1 MTAMVLMLS
10 HGIAVAQDAVNAR
23 IGSHDGYARVV
34 FDWPA
39 ATTYSVNQSG
49 DRLEI
54 TFARP
59 GTMNAGASADPH
71 IKSLEQ
77 LVGGTAPLK
86 VALTVA
92 PGRKVRH
99 FTVGN
104 RVIVDVS
111 DPNAKKSTATAAAQN
126 PAQEKKEAE
135 KKAAE
140 KTVPEKSAAAEKPA
154 MPEKTV
160 PPASASGAPAMPAKA
175 VAEVEGESIPEGE
188 SVSAIE
194 KQAPGLARHT
204 ISVTTTEAVGMAA
217 FERFGTLWIVVD
229 RPGFAVPP
237 VISGPEKTQFPEFH
251 REDLINATVFSMKL
265 PDDVGEN
272 IYGEGSGLV
281 WRVVVDPD
289 ERMASP
295 VLPQR
300 TFDAAAEAGRG
311 GTLTWPLRRVT
322 KLVEIKDP
330 VVGDTITAATV
341 SDATQNG
348 GPARDFVDLSMLN
361 SPVGLAVAGKADDL
375 KIENSAAGVK
385 ISRPDGLALSRVND
399 LNRQV
404 IRQNV
409 QEPEAPPAPVG
420 NFKRIFDFDRWQ
432 MGGPEKLAE
441 NQHVILSGMGGKDK
455 NGRVQDL
462 LTLAK
467 MNIAND
473 RGQEALGFLHFAGQ
487 ELPAIAD
494 SPEFMALR
502 GAAEALAGKYELAWK
517 DLSDPVLAPY
527 NELDYWRAYTLAWLE
542 DWRQAGEVMPA
553 DQTLLLS
560 YPRILLEKMGIKL
573 AEIAL
578 RKNEVPK
585 AESIFAILDKN
596 RAALKPWT
604 QAALDYMSG
613 QAWRQKGSPEKTRP
627 LWEPLIT
634 GKDDFY
640 RARAGLALTMLELD
654 SGNIDMKQAID
665 RLEGLRYAWRGDEL
679 EAQINFTLGKL
690 YIQNKEYM
698 KGFTILRDAQ
708 SMRPE
713 SDISLDISAYMQ
725 QAFVDLLTNNKD
737 LTPED
742 AVMVYEE
749 FKNLTPETAEGNK
762 MAQKLAERMVNADLM
777 TRAAAILQH
786 QVDFKIGGEEQAR
799 IAMRLGAVYLLDND
813 PKPAIAALEKAKV
826 YYSQQPSD
834 HAKQQVRNANL
845 MHARALSQMNQTE
858 EAIAL
863 LNNFPPEPA
872 VNRLRADIAWNA
884 GLWEDAAEAIQ
895 DLILDEAI
903 DPARPLSI
911 EQADLILNRAVALN
925 LSGNRV
931 ALTNMQKRYGDAMQ
945 KTARA
950 RLFDIVTRPRKT
962 SIIADRD
969 TIEQIVSEVDL
980 FKDFLN
986 DYKQTK
992 DLGTN

>member
-1 MTAMVLMLS
+1 MTAMMLMLS
-10 HGIAVAQDAVNAR
+10 HGVAVAQDAVNAR
-23 IGSHDGYARVV
+23 IGSHDGYGRVV

-39 ATTYSVNQSG
+39 AVTYNVAQTG
-49 DRLEI
+49 DKVEI

-59 GTMNAGASADPH
+59 GTLSKSPATDPNIAG
-71 IKSLEQ
+71 LEQ
-77 LVGGTAPLK
+77 LAGGNAPLK
-86 VALTVA
+86 VALTLA
-92 PGRKVRH
+92 PGRTFRH
-99 FTVGN
+99 FAVGS

-111 DPNAKKSTATAAAQN
+111 DPKAKKSTATPAPAASERTAANAAAN
-126 PAQEKKEAE
+126 ATAAKPAPAPPAVKKDTPA
-135 KKAAE
+135 
-140 KTVPEKSAAAEKPA
+140 PAAAG
-154 MPEKTV
+154 V
-160 PPASASGAPAMPAKA
+160 PAMPAKA
-175 VAEVEGESIPEGE
+175 VAGVEGEAIPEGE
-188 SVSAIE
+188 SVSAITTPE
-194 KQAPGLARHT
+194 PTIPAHT
-204 ISVTTTEAVGMAA
+204 ISVTTTESVGLAA
-217 FERFGTLWIVVD
+217 FERFGKLWIVVD

-237 VISGPEKTQFPEFH
+237 NISGADKNKFPAFR
-251 REDLINATVFSMKL
+251 REDLPNATLYSMAL
-265 PDDVGEN
+265 PDGAPDHL
-272 IYGEGSGLV
+272 YGEGGGLV
-281 WRVVVDPD
+281 WRVVLTPD
-289 ERMASP
+289 ERRSSP

-300 TFDAAAEAGRG
+300 AFDNERAAEARG
-311 GTLTWPLRRVT
+311 GTLTWPLRRIT

-330 VVGDTITAATV
+330 DLGDTITVATV
-341 SDATQNG
+341 TDSTQNA
-348 GPARDFVDLSMLN
+348 GPARDFVDLATLD
-361 SPVGLAVAGKADDL
+361 SPIGIAVVGKADDL
-375 KIENSAAGVK
+375 KIENLPTGLK
-385 ISRPDGLALSRVND
+385 ISRPGGLAISRVQD
-399 LNRQV
+399 VSRQA
-404 IRQNV
+404 IRHNV
-409 QEPEAPPAPVG
+409 QEPETPPPPIG
-420 NFKRIFDFDRWQ
+420 DFKRIFDFDRWM
-432 MGGPEKLAE
+432 MGGADKLSE
-441 NQHVILSGMGGKDK
+441 NPHIILSGMGGKDK
-455 NGRVQDL
+455 NGKVQDL

-487 ELPAIAD
+487 EMPQIAD
-494 SPEFMALR
+494 SPEFLALR

-517 DLSDPVLAPY
+517 DLSDPTLAAY
-527 NELDYWRAYTLAWLE
+527 TELDYWRAYTLAWLE
-542 DWRQAGEVMPA
+542 DWKQAGETMPA
-553 DQTLLLS
+553 DHRLLLS
-560 YPRILLEKMGIKL
+560 YPRALLEKMGIKL

-585 AESIFAILDKN
+585 AEGILATLGKN

-613 QAWRQKGSPEKTRP
+613 QAWRQKGAPEKTRP

-654 SGNIDMKQAID
+654 SGNIDLKQAID
-665 RLEGLRYAWRGDEL
+665 RLEGLRYSWRGDEL

-690 YIQNKEYM
+690 YIQNKDYM
-698 KGFTILRDAQ
+698 KGFTILRDAED
-708 SMRPE
+708 MRPE
-713 SDISLDISAYMQ
+713 SDIRLEIGAYMQ
-725 QAFVDLLTNNKD
+725 QAFTDLLLNNKD
-737 LTPED
+737 LSAED

-749 FKNLTPETAEGNK
+749 FKNLTPDTPEGNK
-762 MAQKLAERMVNADLM
+762 MVQKLAERMVDADLM

-799 IAMRLGAVYLLDND
+799 VAMRLAAIYLLDND
-813 PKPAIAALEKAKV
+813 PKPAVTALEKAKT
-826 YYSQQPSD
+826 YYAQQPDETSKRQLR
-834 HAKQQVRNANL
+834 AAEL

-863 LNNFPPEPA
+863 LNTFPPDPD
-872 VNRLRADIAWNA
+872 VNRLRADIAWQA
-884 GLWEDAAEAIQ
+884 GLWEDAAEALQ

-903 DPARPLSI
+903 DPERPLSL

-931 ALTNMQKRYGDAMQ
+931 ALTNMQKRFGDSMQ

-980 FKDFLN
+980 FKNFLD